1 MVGIPNFL
9 ILLSILIGGRLLGI
23 VGAILAI
30 PLVGT
35 FYETIK
41 SYFSSKRTY
50 EKSFSFYCH

>member
-41 SYFSSKRTY
+41 SYFSSK
-50 EKSFSFYCH
+50 KNL